1 MILRRWLASV
11 KTRLRGA
18 AAEQE
23 TLLQDLRY
31 RARILHRSPRF
42 TVAVVLILG
51 VGVAMI
57 TTVFAIV
64 DSLLLNAVPFAELHR
79 LVVLNRW
86 GPSGG
91 GPVQPAAMVESWRN
105 EKALFDR
112 VETYERVERVFTGGG
127 EPETMQVRRVQIPK
141 PDGGQR
147 PLGIPATP

>member
-31 RARILHRSPRF
+31 GARILHRSPRF

-51 VGVAMI
+51 VGVAM
-57 TTVFAIV
+57 TTQA
-64 DSLLLNAVPFAELHR
+64 
-79 LVVLNRW
+79 
-86 GPSGG
+86 
-91 GPVQPAAMVESWRN
+91 
-105 EKALFDR
+105 
-112 VETYERVERVFTGGG
+112 
-127 EPETMQVRRVQIPK
+127 RRVQIAK

>member
-1 MILRRWLASV
+1 MRER
-11 KTRLRGA
+11 
-18 AAEQE
+18 
-23 TLLQDLRY
+23 
-31 RARILHRSPRF
+31 
-42 TVAVVLILG
+42 
-51 VGVAMI
+51 
-57 TTVFAIV
+57 AIV
-64 DSLLLNAVPFAELHR
+64 DSLLLNAAPFAELHR

-105 EKALFDR
+105 QKALFDR

>member
-1 MILRRWLASV
+1 MLGSVTAVKEARRQADSLYWL
-11 KTRLRGA
+11 
-18 AAEQE
+18 E

-51 VGVAMI
+51 VGVAMT

-64 DSLLLNAVPFAELHR
+64 DSLLLNAVPLAELHR